1 MSAAQGGAPVADAL
15 LLAKLV
21 ATPSTIAFVSW
32 VERRFGPSL
41 AGLVFGFPLTSSLAS
56 VFLAA
61 EQGAGF
67 ARATA
72 VGLLVGIATFALFIA
87 AFAQAAGRGARWPAA
102 LAVALAVYLPAAY
115 GGTFLGG
122 LGRGQAL
129 LLGGLALAAAA
140 ATMPRGLGGAPP
152 RPHGR
157 WELPL
162 RMAIATALV
171 VAITA
176 LASRAGPTLTGILLL
191 VPVSTATVA
200 SFVLARAGPASV
212 VRMLRGLA
220 WGCFSFVAFFAV
232 AGSALARMATWL
244 AFALATLAAL
254 GCSGLTWRLA
264 ISRHTAATDD
274 AVD

>member
-1 MSAAQGGAPVADAL
+1 MAVPL

-21 ATPSTIAFVSW
+21 ATPAIIAFVTW
-32 VERRFGPSL
+32 VERRFGPSV

-56 VFLAA
+56 AFLAV
-61 EQGAGF
+61 EQGAAF
-67 ARATA
+67 TRDTTM
-72 VGLLVGIATFALFIA
+72 GLLVGIATFGLFIA
-87 AFAQAAGRGARWPAA
+87 VFAQAAARGAPWPAA
-102 LAVALAVYLPAAY
+102 VAAALAAYVPAAY

-122 LGRGQAL
+122 LGRGPAAL
-129 LLGGLALAAAA
+129 LAVGALAAAA
-140 ATMPRGLGGAPP
+140 ATMPRGLGPAPP

-191 VPVSTATVA
+191 VPVSTSTVA
-200 SFVLARAGPASV
+200 SFVLARAGPAAV

-220 WGCFSFVAFFAV
+220 WGCLSFVAFFVV
-232 AGSALARMATWL
+232 AGSALARMETWL
-244 AFALATLAAL
+244 AFLLAALAAL
-254 GCSGLTWRLA
+254 GCSGMTWRLA
-264 ISRHTAATDD
+264 ISRYAVPSDD